1 MDKAIIMDH
10 VSYDNYLSDVSL
22 TIQKDEFVGIVGDSN
37 KSSILKVI
45 SGLSKI
51 TSGFVSVLGYDPY
64 LKSFEYLKKISLL
77 MEQEEIY
84 FNEILP
90 IDLLKITKEIYSI
103 STREFNKNISELI
116 QYINDLNLLNSLIYK
131 PEILLLDH
139 PNFDLEPV
147 YNYHKKY
154 RSTILIS
161 TDKIDDL
168 VNIVRRV
175 ILIDKAQ
182 IVFDGAI
189 DDIFT
194 KFATEK
200 IIKAKLSS
208 NIDTKSVETI
218 GTVKKYIYPYIYI
231 SVPKSVVSFA
241 AAELIQNLPV
251 TSLDIEELPVEEII
265 KNIKDNA

>member
-1 MDKAIIMDH
+1 M
-10 VSYDNYLSDVSL
+10 
-22 TIQKDEFVGIVGDSN
+22 
-37 KSSILKVI
+37 
-45 SGLSKI
+45 
-51 TSGFVSVLGYDPY
+51 
-64 LKSFEYLKKISLL
+64 
-77 MEQEEIY
+77 
-84 FNEILP
+84 
-90 IDLLKITKEIYSI
+90 
-103 STREFNKNISELI
+103 
-116 QYINDLNLLNSLIYK
+116 
-131 PEILLLDH
+131 
-139 PNFDLEPV
+139 
-147 YNYHKKY
+147 
-154 RSTILIS
+154 
-161 TDKIDDL
+161 
-168 VNIVRRV
+168 
-175 ILIDKAQ
+175 IDKAQ